1 MNSIKFE
8 DKDYLNNILSPLKEM
23 SKNYAIALTEAS
35 NEILYK
41 ELKKSFDSVIKLQ
54 RETFELMY
62 RNGFYK
68 LEKVEKEKLNNKYS
82 TLYDEYKKLE
92 ID

>member
-8 DKDYLNNILSPLKEM
+8 DKDYLNNILSTLKEM

-35 NEILYK
+35 NETLYK
-41 ELKKSFDSVIKLQ
+41 ELKKSFDTVIKLQ

-82 TLYDEYKKLE
+82 TLYNEYKKLE